1 MSNPTH
7 QAPFAV
13 TEHNFEDEAVASP
26 IPVVLDFW
34 ASWCEPC
41 KVLSPILD
49 ELAVRYAGRVAVG
62 KVDVDSE
69 GALAAAFGVRG
80 IPTMVVLRDGQLV
93 LEEKG
98 FGGRA
103 RIEAMFELLAQPS
116 GG

>member
-1 MSNPTH
+1 MSNPT
-7 QAPFAV
+7 QDAPFDV
-13 TEHNFEDEAVASP
+13 TEHNFEDVAVASP

-41 KVLSPILD
+41 KVLSPV
-49 ELAVRYAGRVAVG
+49 LAEMAEKYAGRVAVG
-62 KVDVDSE
+62 KVDVDAE

-80 IPTMVVLRDGQLV
+80 IPTMFVLNGGQLV

-103 RIEAMFELLAQPS
+103 RVEAMFEMLAQS
-116 GG
+116 AEA